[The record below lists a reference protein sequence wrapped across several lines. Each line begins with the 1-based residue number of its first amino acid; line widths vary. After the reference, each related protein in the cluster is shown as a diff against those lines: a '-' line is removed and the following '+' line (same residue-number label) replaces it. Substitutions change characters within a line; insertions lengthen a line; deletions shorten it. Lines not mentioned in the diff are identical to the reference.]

1 MGAAKKIVRLNPQAN
16 KVELRAVSKD
26 TMSGQ
31 DNVIDLVAVAQSL
44 TRERSLSHEEVEAV
58 LYADTPEHPEPET
71 GQASET
77 PPENIPAASGTA
89 RRDMSKMALF
99 ASLVAV
105 ILLLG
110 FYLHLN
116 QNIKN
121 LTQQVQDLAVI
132 KTAVSSLDLKMNTME
147 SKVADLETLPAKTR
161 AALLG
166 SLLDEMS
173 QKTSYMSQQLDS
185 DEQRDKLMKAKE
197 LMQQVQTELQTRQ

>member
-1 MGAAKKIVRLNPQAN
+1 MGAAKKIVRLNPQAK
-16 KVELRAVSKD
+16 KVELRAVTKEIEP
-26 TMSGQ
+26 TPE
-31 DNVIDLVAVAQSL
+31 NVVDLVAVAHSL
-44 TRERSLSHEEVEAV
+44 TRARSWTNEEVEAA
-58 LYADTPEHPEPET
+58 LHTSSTQHGPAHPEEHTNEPL
-71 GQASET
+71 QPDSPVAPAS
-77 PPENIPAASGTA
+77 

-99 ASLVAV
+99 ASLLAV

-110 FYLHLN
+110 FYMHLN

-121 LTQQVQDLAVI
+121 LTQQVQDLALI
-132 KTAVSSLDLKMNTME
+132 KTAVSSLDLKMGTME
-147 SKVADLETLPAKTR
+147 SKVADLETLPGKTR

-166 SLLDEMS
+166 SILDEMT